1 MNWFKCKIRIG
12 KTDCLEFIQAVT
24 VAHAKVILC
33 IKYGERISEQAR
45 IDDIG
50 SPAFM
55 AFKVEIHFRHS
66 IEKRNVLAI
75 EKEHVQSS
83 IYKEF
88 RKKEIIKL
96 IIHGKDDY
104 GGP

>member
-1 MNWFKCKIRIG
+1 MNWFKCKIRLG
-12 KTDCLEFIQAVT
+12 KTDCVEYLRAIND
-24 VAHAKVILC
+24 AHARVMLC
-33 IKYGERISEQAR
+33 MKYGERISASAT
-45 IDDIG
+45 IDNIG

-55 AFKVEIHFRHS
+55 AFKVEIHFRNS
-66 IEKRNVLAI
+66 IEQRNVLAI
-75 EKEHVQSS
+75 EKEHVQSN
-83 IYKEF
+83 IYKEY